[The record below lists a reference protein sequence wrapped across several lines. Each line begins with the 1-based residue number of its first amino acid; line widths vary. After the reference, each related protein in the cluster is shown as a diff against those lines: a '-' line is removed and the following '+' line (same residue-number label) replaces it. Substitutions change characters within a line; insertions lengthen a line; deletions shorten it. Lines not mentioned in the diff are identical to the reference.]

1 MKGQEFMNTQY
12 QDQTTCPECAQTERR
27 FVAPEVNIIE
37 NEAQFVLEA
46 DMPGV
51 NKEGLEVTLEGNE
64 LTLTGH
70 RQEGQVKG
78 NLVHRESRA
87 ADFRRIF
94 ELAPDIDATRI
105 AAQIDSGVLTVTLPK
120 AEKVKPRRIAVN

>member
-1 MKGQEFMNTQY
+1 MNTVQQN

-37 NEAQFVLEA
+37 NEEGFVLEA

-51 NKEGLEVTLEGNE
+51 NKDGLEVTLEGNE

-78 NLVHRESRA
+78 NLIHRESRA
-87 ADFRRIF
+87 ADFCRVF

-105 AAQIDSGVLTVTLPK
+105 SAQIESGVLTVTLPK